1 MRESPEHPAMRYVK
15 HPLSLQNT
23 QNTKHMKT
31 HILAL
36 LCSLAITITGYAHSG
51 VERGP
56 NGGRLLEFS
65 KDETMHGE
73 VTVKDGK
80 FVIELLDK
88 SKKPVALGEQ
98 TLTASG
104 GPSGKAAKLAVE
116 KKDGKFVVPIVKDG
130 DWLIV
135 QFKADSKAKSVTARL
150 HYDIG
155 ACDGC
160 KKPEWLCECPPA
172 KDAKK

>member
-1 MRESPEHPAMRYVK
+1 MREFSEYPTTRHVK
-15 HPLSLQNT
+15 HPISLQNT
-23 QNTKHMKT
+23 QNTKHMKK
-31 HILAL
+31 HIIAL
-36 LCSLAITITGYAHSG
+36 LCSLAITITGFAHSG
-51 VERGP
+51 VEKGP

-65 KDETMHGE
+65 KDETLHGE

-88 SKKPVALGEQ
+88 SHKAVALGEQ

-116 KKDGKFVVPIVKDG
+116 KKDGKFVIPVVKEG
-130 DWLIV
+130 EWLIV
-135 QFKADSKAKSVTARL
+135 QFKADSKAKSITARL
-150 HYDIG
+150 QYDTG